1 MGLLEGKVALVT
13 GGASGIGLATVRRFA
28 SEGASVLIGDLN
40 ADAGEQ
46 VAKELDG
53 RFVPLDVSDPAA
65 WSAAITEAENSFG
78 GLDIAY
84 LNAGVVTGSSDIDAL
99 TDEQYRRI
107 MGANVDGVV
116 FGARAV
122 VPAMSRRGGGAIV
135 ATASLA
141 GLTPFVQDP
150 IYTLTKHAVVGLVRS
165 LAPQLEA
172 RSITINCVCP
182 GIVDTP
188 LVGEEGK
195 ATLTAAGFPLIDPND
210 IASAVLARVT
220 GTGTGQAWACQPGR
234 EPIAYEFRDV
244 PGPRAG
250 RQRDYRSLSQP
261 TQ

>member
-1 MGLLEGKVALVT
+1 MGVLDGKVALVT
-13 GGASGIGLATVRRFA
+13 GGASGIGLATARRFSA
-28 SEGASVLIGDLN
+28 EGAAVVIADLS
-40 ADAGEQ
+40 ADAGERA
-46 VAKELDG
+46 AKEVDG
-53 RFVPLDVSDPAA
+53 RFVRLDVADSAA
-65 WSAAITEAENSFG
+65 WSAVVAELEKAYG
-78 GLDIAY
+78 GVDVAH
-84 LNAGVVTGSSDIDAL
+84 LNAGVVTGEANIDAL
-99 TDEQYRRI
+99 TDQQYRRI

-122 VPAMSRRGGGAIV
+122 VPAMARRGGGAIV

-141 GLTPFVQDP
+141 GLISFPPDP

-188 LVGEEGK
+188 LVGEDSK
-195 ATLTAAGFPLIDPND
+195 AMLTAAGFPVIDPGD
-210 IASAVLARVT
+210 IAAAVLACVT
-220 GTGTGQAWACQPGR
+220 GTRTGQAWACQAGR

-250 RQRDYRSLSQP
+250 HQRDFRSL
-261 TQ
+261 